1 MLLNAACEKKLGYI
15 SAVLSDGTHC
25 SVSPQALDVLIA
37 SNRVQK
43 FKRERGWATVGID
56 PIRLTDHPDG
66 NFCFWG
72 SDRRTG
78 VPRVHK

>member
-1 MLLNAACEKKLGYI
+1 MLLNAACEKKLGFI
-15 SAVLSDGTHC
+15 SVVLVDGTHC
-25 SVSPQALDVLIA
+25 SVSPKALDVLIA

-43 FKRERGWATVGID
+43 FRRQKGWATVGID

-72 SDRRTG
+72 SERRAGSQETY
-78 VPRVHK
+78 K